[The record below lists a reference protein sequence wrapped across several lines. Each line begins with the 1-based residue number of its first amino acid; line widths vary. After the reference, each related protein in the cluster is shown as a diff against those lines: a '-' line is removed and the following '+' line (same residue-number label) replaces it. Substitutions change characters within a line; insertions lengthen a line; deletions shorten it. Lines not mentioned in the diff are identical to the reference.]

1 MDLSVAGRPVGDRVQ
16 FEGGMG
22 SFFLAQLGRF
32 LLTLLTLGIHRFWW
46 KTAVRRRLWAETT
59 VDGDPL
65 EYMGRGIEMFVGALI
80 VFAAVLIPLSALS
93 FVAQL
98 LQGLGQLL
106 WAGLLR
112 LGFFALIV
120 WLIGFAVY
128 RSRRYMLSR
137 TSWRGIRAGMTGN
150 GVGYAWL
157 SFRLTL
163 LNIVTLGF
171 ATPYGDAR
179 RWNALWGD
187 AMLGTMPVK
196 ADVEWRSLMKTFLP
210 ACGGSILAFGLAFA
224 MGWEGLEQVRALAE
238 QEGQLASG
246 DSRVVGRI
254 LKFYGYIAL
263 AFVASALLLTGYRA
277 QFHSEAL
284 AATRLDEVEFGFAA
298 TTADWLRFYLG
309 NIVLVVLTLGIG
321 GLLLQYRLWRFWMS
335 NLRIHGEL
343 DPQAVL
349 QSQLERPVQGDGLAD
364 AFDVGGI

>member
-1 MDLSVAGRPVGDRVQ
+1 MDVRVAGRPAAERVR

-22 SFFLAQLGRF
+22 AFFLAQVGR
-32 LLTLLTLGIHRFWW
+32 LVLTVLTLGIHRFWW
-46 KTAVRRRLWAETT
+46 KTSVRRRLWADTT

-65 EYMGRGIEMFVGALI
+65 EYSGRGIEMFLGALI
-80 VFAAVLIPLSALS
+80 VFAAVLIPLSVLS

-98 LQGLGQLL
+98 LQGSGQLL
-106 WAGLLR
+106 LAGLLQ
-112 LGFFALIV
+112 LGFFVLIV

-128 RSRRYMLSR
+128 RARRYMLSR
-137 TSWRGIRAGMTGN
+137 TSWRGIRAGMRGN

-210 ACGGSILAFGLAFA
+210 AYAGSILAFGLAFA
-224 MGWEGLEQVRALAE
+224 MGWDGLVQLGAAADQGPLA
-238 QEGQLASG
+238 
-246 DSRVVGRI
+246 VGEFDTLRPI
-254 LKFYGYIAL
+254 LEFYGYFAIAFL
-263 AFVASALLLTGYRA
+263 ASALMMTGYRA
-277 QFHSEAL
+277 RFHQEAL
-284 AATRLDEVEFGFAA
+284 SATRLGDVTFGFSA
-298 TTADWLRFYLG
+298 TTGDWLRFYLG
-309 NIVLVVLTLGIG
+309 NAAWVVLTLGIG
-321 GLLLQYRLWRFWMS
+321 GLLLRYRLWRFWMMH
-335 NLRIHGEL
+335 LRIHGEL
-343 DPQAVL
+343 DPDAVR
-349 QSQLERPVQGDGLAD
+349 QSQLARPVQGDGLAD

>member
-1 MDLSVAGRPVGDRVQ
+1 
-16 FEGGMG
+16 MG
-22 SFFLAQLGRF
+22 SFFPAQLGRF

-65 EYMGRGIEMFVGALI
+65 EYMGRGIEMFVGSLI
-80 VFAAVLIPLSALS
+80 VFAAVLIPLSTLS
-93 FVAQL
+93 IVAQL
-98 LQGLGQLL
+98 LQGSGQLL
-106 WAGLLR
+106 WAGLLQ

-120 WLIGFAVY
+120 WQIGFAVY

-171 ATPYGDAR
+171 AIPYGDAR

-210 ACGGSILAFGLAFA
+210 ACGGSILAFALAFA
-224 MGWEGLEQVRALAE
+224 MGWDGLTQLGSGPPAVGDFGALRPIFA
-238 QEGQLASG
+238 L
-246 DSRVVGRI
+246 
-254 LKFYGYIAL
+254 YGYFAIAFL
-263 AFVASALLLTGYRA
+263 ASALLMTGYRA
-277 QFHSEAL
+277 RFHQDAL
-284 AATRLDEVEFGFAA
+284 AATRLGEVQFGFSA
-298 TTADWLRFYLG
+298 TTGDWLRFYAG
-309 NIVLVVLTLGIG
+309 NVAWVVLTLGIG
-321 GLLLQYRLWRFWMS
+321 GLLLRYRLWRFWMTH
-335 NLRIHGEL
+335 LEVHGEI
-343 DPQAVL
+343 DTEAVL
-349 QSQLERPVQGDGLAD
+349 QSQLARPVQGDGLAD